1 MALDAHLDELAE
13 KHRALD
19 RKIDEEQGR
28 PTADA
33 FKIAELKR
41 RKLFLKDE
49 MERLRHGV
57 AH

>member
-1 MALDAHLDELAE
+1 MALEAHLDELAE

-28 PTADA
+28 PTADP

-41 RKLFLKDE
+41 RKLYLKDE
-49 MERLRHGV
+49 MERLRHS
-57 AH
+57 

>member
-41 RKLFLKDE
+41 RKLYLKDE
-49 MERLRHGV
+49 MERLRHV
-57 AH
+57 ESH